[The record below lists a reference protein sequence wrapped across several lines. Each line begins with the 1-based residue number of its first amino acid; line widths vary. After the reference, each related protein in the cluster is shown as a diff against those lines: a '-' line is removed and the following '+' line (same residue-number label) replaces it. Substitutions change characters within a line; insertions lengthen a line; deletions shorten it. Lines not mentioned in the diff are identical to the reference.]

1 MSIKTT
7 TLVAALAT
15 LGLAG
20 CDDGTRYDSTPG
32 ATLPDPAAAPNAQPE
47 PDTVKSEAER
57 KLMVASSGSLG
68 PYLADS
74 EGHPVYF
81 LEGDSDGTACTG
93 ECLEAWPP
101 VLSGAV
107 VPESGGQVQADLIGT
122 IERADDSIQVT
133 YNGHP
138 LYYYAEDATAAAPT
152 GHDVQDQWGEWYL
165 LTPAGEELQGEQ
177 AAPEGT

>member
-1 MSIKTT
+1 MSIRTT
-7 TLVAALAT
+7 TLVAALAA
-15 LGLAG
+15 LGVAG
-20 CDDGTRYDSTPG
+20 CNDDTRYDSTPG
-32 ATLPDPAAAPNAQPE
+32 ATLPDPEAAPDAAPE
-47 PDTVKSEAER
+47 PDAVESEAER

-81 LEGDSDGTACTG
+81 LEGDSDGSACTA

-101 VLSGAV
+101 VLSGAA

-138 LYYYAEDATAAAPT
+138 LYYYAEDATATVPT
-152 GHDVQDQWGEWYL
+152 GHDVDDQWGEWYL
-165 LTPAGEELQGEQ
+165 LTPDGEELQGERT
-177 AAPEGT
+177 ATEGT